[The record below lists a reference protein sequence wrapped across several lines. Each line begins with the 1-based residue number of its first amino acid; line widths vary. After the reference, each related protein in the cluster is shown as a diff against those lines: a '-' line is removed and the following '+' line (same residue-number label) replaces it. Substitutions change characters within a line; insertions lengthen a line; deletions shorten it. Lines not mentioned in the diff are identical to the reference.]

1 MPPAQ
6 RYQKDEIL
14 RAATVLIR
22 RDGPA
27 ALNARSL
34 ARELGCS
41 TQPIFRLFTGMDELR
56 SGVISQASDTFYAT
70 MYARMDKSENP
81 YLEMGLHYLTFAQ
94 DDPQLFKLIFMRD
107 RMTDGCYAEEQAA
120 YDALYVRISQT
131 LGISVQ
137 DAQDFYCRTWVYAHG
152 LAVSIATKY
161 TPRMSEVDMVSY
173 LRDCCRAAAMF
184 MHLSIPM

>member
-1 MPPAQ
+1 MPPKSKISREQ
-6 RYQKDEIL
+6 IVEQGLELVRQGGES
-14 RAATVLIR
+14 
-22 RDGPA
+22 
-27 ALNARSL
+27 ALNARGL
-34 ARELGCS
+34 AAALGCS

>member
-1 MPPAQ
+1 MPPSQ

-14 RAATVLIR
+14 RAATALIR

-41 TQPIFRLFTGMDELR
+41 TQPIFRLFSGMDELR
-56 SGVISQASDTFYAT
+56 SAVISQASDTFYAT
-70 MYARMDKSENP
+70 MYARMDQAENP

-94 DDPQLFKLIFMRD
+94 EEPQLFKLIFMRD

-131 LGISVQ
+131 LGIPRQ
-137 DAQDFYCRTWVYAHG
+137 EAQDFYVRTWLYAHG
-152 LAVSIATKY
+152 LAVCMATQY
-161 TPRMSEVDMVSY
+161 IPRMSRESMEAS
-173 LRDCCRAAAMF
+173 LRECCRAAAMV
-184 MHLSIPM
+184 MHLTIPM